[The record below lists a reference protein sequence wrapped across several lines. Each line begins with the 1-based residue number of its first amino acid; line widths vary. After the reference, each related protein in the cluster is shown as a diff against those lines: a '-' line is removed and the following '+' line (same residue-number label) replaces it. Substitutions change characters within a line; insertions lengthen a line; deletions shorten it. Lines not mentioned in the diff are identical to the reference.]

1 MQDRETDEKNPE
13 FHISLT
19 PVKVDGYTQWHVN
32 IKAQRSDSDCAVL
45 VNTSVPFLYPNAVD
59 VIREIISHQDG
70 PRFG

>member
-45 VNTSVPFLYPNAVD
+45 GRVD
-59 VIREIISHQDG
+59 GFDQDEAESK
-70 PRFG
+70 RDE